1 MPRLLSPIIVEDSKE
16 LRDLTA
22 EAEGY
27 RDESGASA
35 STATAQAGIATTQ
48 AGIATTQANN
58 ASGSATAALGFRNEA
73 ETFKNQAGAIS
84 ASGLDVVIN
93 GSVVE
98 VDGAGGLTSGSKTGS
113 APQDIARHQLLGS
126 LAYYDRLPAIAFAN
140 VAPTVASATS
150 IIISAPVTFVSGT
163 TAIETIAAP
172 DLTATGGAQITL
184 IPTGIFTTTTAGN
197 IALATT
203 AVVSR
208 ALTLTYDSATA
219 KWYPSY

>member
-1 MPRLLSPIIVEDSKE
+1 MATIVTRAGKGSP
-16 LRDLTA
+16 LTNNEIDA
-22 EAEGY
+22 NFTNLNTDKPDGY
-27 RDESGASA
+27 IG
-35 STATAQAGIATTQ
+35 TAP
-48 AGIATTQANN
+48 NN
-58 ASGSATAALGFRNEA
+58 IPLN
-73 ETFKNQAGAIS
+73 
-84 ASGLDVVIN
+84 
-93 GSVVE
+93 
-98 VDGAGGLTSGSKTGS
+98 
-113 APQDIARHQLLGS
+113 QLLGS
-126 LAYYDRLPAIAFAN
+126 LAYYDRIPAISFAN

-163 TAIETIAAP
+163 TAIATIASP

>member
-1 MPRLLSPIIVEDSKE
+1 MADYGLIGLNKAVPDGRVP
-16 LRDLTA
+16 T
-22 EAEGY
+22 
-27 RDESGASA
+27 SA
-35 STATAQAGIATTQ
+35 D
-48 AGIATTQANN
+48 
-58 ASGSATAALGFRNEA
+58 R
-73 ETFKNQAGAIS
+73 
-84 ASGLDVVIN
+84 GLVF
-93 GSVVE
+93 
-98 VDGAGGLTSGSKTGS
+98 GGLRVSGMLESLTGIYSVTGS
-113 APQDIARHQLLGS
+113 APNQAPLNQLLGS
-126 LAYYDRLPAIAFAN
+126 LAYYDRLPAISFAN

>member
-1 MPRLLSPIIVEDSKE
+1 MADKKISDLALLSTVDLDPAVDYLPIVDPS
-16 LRDLTA
+16 
-22 EAEGY
+22 EA
-27 RDESGASA
+27 
-35 STATAQAGIATTQ
+35 
-48 AGIATTQANN
+48 
-58 ASGSATAALGFRNEA
+58 AAADRN
-73 ETFKNQAGAIS
+73 KRILVN
-84 ASGLDVVIN
+84 
-93 GSVVE
+93 SVVQN
-98 VDGAGGLTSGSKTGS
+98 AINSGTILNQSYLGS
-113 APQDIARHQLLGS
+113 APNQAPLNQLLGS

>member
-1 MPRLLSPIIVEDSKE
+1 LSVA
-16 LRDLTA
+16 RGGTGLTS
-22 EAEGY
+22 Y
-27 RDESGASA
+27 
-35 STATAQAGIATTQ
+35 TA
-48 AGIATTQANN
+48 
-58 ASGSATAALGFRNEA
+58 
-73 ETFKNQAGAIS
+73 
-84 ASGLDVVIN
+84 
-93 GSVVE
+93 GSVVHSE
-98 VDGAGGLTSGSKTGS
+98 DGTSLTDGIKFGT
-113 APQDIARHQLLGS
+113 APQDIVLNQLLGS
-126 LAYYDRLPAIAFAN
+126 LAYYDRLPALSFAN

>member
-1 MPRLLSPIIVEDSKE
+1 MADKKISDLALLSAADLDAAVDYLPIVDPSEAAAADQNKRILVNSI
-16 LRDLTA
+16 LTKA
-22 EAEGY
+22 VDDG
-27 RDESGASA
+27 
-35 STATAQAGIATTQ
+35 TI
-48 AGIATTQANN
+48 
-58 ASGSATAALGFRNEA
+58 
-73 ETFKNQAGAIS
+73 
-84 ASGLDVVIN
+84 LDQSYI
-93 GSVVE
+93 
-98 VDGAGGLTSGSKTGS
+98 GS
-113 APQDIARHQLLGS
+113 APEQTPLNQLLGS
-126 LAYYDRLPAIAFAN
+126 LAYYDRLPAISFAN

-150 IIISAPVTFVSGT
+150 IIIQSPVTFVSGT

>member
-1 MPRLLSPIIVEDSKE
+1 MAAIITRAGKGSP
-16 LRDLTA
+16 LT
-22 EAEGY
+22 
-27 RDESGASA
+27 
-35 STATAQAGIATTQ
+35 
-48 AGIATTQANN
+48 N
-58 ASGSATAALGFRNEA
+58 A
-73 ETFKNQAGAIS
+73 
-84 ASGLDVVIN
+84 
-93 GSVVE
+93 E
-98 VDGAGGLTSGSKTGS
+98 VDANFTNLNTDKPDGFLGSG
-113 APQDIARHQLLGS
+113 PNNIPLNQLQGS

>member
-1 MPRLLSPIIVEDSKE
+1 MATIVTRAGKGSP
-16 LRDLTA
+16 LT
-22 EAEGY
+22 
-27 RDESGASA
+27 
-35 STATAQAGIATTQ
+35 
-48 AGIATTQANN
+48 NN
-58 ASGSATAALGFRNEA
+58 
-73 ETFKNQAGAIS
+73 
-84 ASGLDVVIN
+84 
-93 GSVVE
+93 E
-98 VDGAGGLTSGSKTGS
+98 VDANFTNLNTDKPDGYIGT
-113 APQDIARHQLLGS
+113 APNNIPLNQLLGS
-126 LAYYDRLPAIAFAN
+126 LSYYDRLPAITFAS

-150 IIISAPVTFVSGT
+150 IIVSAPVTFVSGT

-184 IPTGIFTTTTAGN
+184 IPTGLWSTTDAGN